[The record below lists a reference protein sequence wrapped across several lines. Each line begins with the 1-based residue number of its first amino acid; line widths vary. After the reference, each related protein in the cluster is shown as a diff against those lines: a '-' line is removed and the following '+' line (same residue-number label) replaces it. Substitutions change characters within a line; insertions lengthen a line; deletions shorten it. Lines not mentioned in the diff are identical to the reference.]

1 MKNKKKGGDISST
14 GAFFDDG
21 SFPFGGSQLLR
32 VVLVVMDDLNAIQ
45 LARRAAQFRYE
56 TLVDGVQV
64 ALEQGVVAS
73 GIRHSV
79 LMLASKLSVMA
90 ITFAHEDVDLARF
103 QYPIEAGQLAEV
115 DFQRMRTAFLTFL
128 RTAGTVTRAG
138 FTTTLDALL
147 AGRVL
152 AK

>member
-1 MKNKKKGGDISST
+1 
-14 GAFFDDG
+14 
-21 SFPFGGSQLLR
+21 
-32 VVLVVMDDLNAIQ
+32 MDDLNAIQ